1 MTTPT
6 PTTIDD
12 LASLSLAELNDLAEL
27 LTRTDRKYIVSEEL
41 LGGLLSG
48 CGDDIVVLEKKLLT
62 QEKWDEVF
70 SFENLIAPKFEQ

>member
-12 LASLSLAELNDLAEL
+12 LASISLAELNDLAEL

-41 LGGLLSG
+41 SRRVAERLR
-48 CGDDIVVLEKKLLT
+48 
-62 QEKWDEVF
+62 
-70 SFENLIAPKFEQ
+70 